1 MKERE
6 RREREERGERA
17 RAGFL
22 VAYPAGATRAAPN
35 QKKKGVRVR
44 GGACVSER
52 ACAPRPPFS
61 SNDKKAKKIE

>member
-6 RREREERGERA
+6 RREREERGERE

-35 QKKKGVRVR
+35 QKKKR
-44 GGACVSER
+44 GEGEGGCLCE
-52 ACAPRPPFS
+52 
-61 SNDKKAKKIE
+61 